1 MVQVQ
6 PKAPLQQRGKMSENK
21 DFEKLVIHISRERAE
36 KLNSM
41 ADQLKLSRGSIIRQ
55 ALDEFLESKTTDK
68 KTKK

>member
-1 MVQVQ
+1 
-6 PKAPLQQRGKMSENK
+6 MSENK

-36 KLNSM
+36 KLDSI

-55 ALDEFLESKTTDK
+55 ALDDFFESKATDK